1 MDDLYTRITQHAV
14 VNVTP
19 SELNKKLDKT
29 ILKKIK
35 SEIEGKCMKDGFI
48 RPNSV
53 LITSRS
59 LGKAIQSQFNGALSF
74 SVEYVADLCNPVEGD
89 IFQCRVEVI
98 NKMGIILVSSEEDPS
113 PVNVLL
119 AKQHHMDNETF
130 IQLKVGETV
139 YIKVIGKRFDSGE
152 SQISIIGILSSKEEY
167 KNMNSTTNVP
177 ENITS
182 FEVDE
187 PKEQE
192 ETSTKEDTLYD
203 DMPPLEEAPV
213 EVEEIQSEKDDEK
226 DAENNIEKAT
236 KKVLNDKNITTKEE
250 LLKLT
255 YKKLYSAIKELL
267 SKEDITPSFEKIVK
281 LYCQSNLKGYKR
293 YQEKK

>member
-59 LGKAIQSQFNGALSF
+59 LGKAIQSQFSGALSF

-119 AKQHHMDNETF
+119 AKQHHMDNEAF
-130 IQLKVGETV
+130 IQLKVGENV

-182 FEVDE
+182 FEVEE
-187 PKEQE
+187 P
-192 ETSTKEDTLYD
+192 SKEDTQYD
-203 DMPPLEEAPV
+203 DMPPLEEPPV
-213 EVEEIQSEKDDEK
+213 EVEEMQPEKDTEK
-226 DAENNIEKAT
+226 DTGNNIEKAT
-236 KKVLNDKNITTKEE
+236 KQVLKDNNITTKDE

-281 LYCQSNLKGYKR
+281 SYCQSNLKGYKR
-293 YQEKK
+293 YQEK